1 MQGIMRKD
9 FLSVIKNLEKA
20 IINDQLNTINK
31 FQYLYCIFTIKD
43 KMYKPMQMKFLKFLK
58 ENKDN
63 EKFSIYDIGNFF
75 LLNNINVKIKFYYI
89 KELSLKENIF
99 LCKYVNKMRKQLYKI
114 QKEKNKIYSFD
125 FDTKTF
131 EDNGKSYTQKIIYIY
146 NIKTKRITHF
156 SIDLNILWKP
166 RYREKIYDKEIIKE
180 YAWLFFQIIDLQ
192 ERN

>member
-20 IINDQLNTINK
+20 ITNDQLNTINK
-31 FQYLYCIFTIKD
+31 FQYLYCIFTMKD
-43 KMYKPMQMKFLKFLK
+43 KMYKFMQMKFLNFLK

-63 EKFSIYDIGNFF
+63 KKFSIYNIGNFF

-99 LCKYVNKMRKQLYKI
+99 LYKHVKIMRKQLYKI

-131 EDNGKSYTQKIIYIY
+131 EDNNKTYTQKILYIY
-146 NIKTKRITHF
+146 NTQTKRITHF
-156 SIDLNILWKP
+156 SVDLNILWKP

-192 ERN
+192 ERK